1 MMTYSQL
8 KSSIPLYSDLACLIL
23 AFLEP
28 CVDYDVPQCA
38 HIQCVV
44 CNRHVGEIR
53 QGGGCTLD
61 VCRFCGILEGSF
73 HRVHH
78 SRHVSAQDLKIIKD
92 YIDAKAKKFIANGTV
107 TLDELYNKVGQDSG
121 WILSEMYG
129 YMSRGESRSC
139 IRNVCR
145 RVAEFR
151 DGTPVELLYNSR
163 DKRVQPVGTHC
174 ANKKNGKS
182 FKLRK
187 DGF

>member
-78 SRHVSAQDLKIIKD
+78 SRHVSAQDLKIIKFPE
-92 YIDAKAKKFIANGTV
+92 ICEVPQKGGIVQSPKIKNLTKVLVSEEISTRLNFCKK
-107 TLDELYNKVGQDSG
+107 
-121 WILSEMYG
+121 SEDFS
-129 YMSRGESRSC
+129 SR
-139 IRNVCR
+139 I
-145 RVAEFR
+145 
-151 DGTPVELLYNSR
+151 
-163 DKRVQPVGTHC
+163 
-174 ANKKNGKS
+174 
-182 FKLRK
+182 
-187 DGF
+187 

>member
-1 MMTYSQL
+1 MTFSQL
-8 KSSIPLYSDLACLIL
+8 KSNIPLYSDLAGLVL
-23 AFLEP
+23 EFLEP
-28 CVDYDVPQCA
+28 CVDYDVPKCT
-38 HIQCVV
+38 HIQCVG

-61 VCRFCGILEGSF
+61 VCMFCGILD
-73 HRVHH
+73 
-78 SRHVSAQDLKIIKD
+78 VSAQDCKLIKD
-92 YIDAKAKKFIANGTV
+92 YIDDKAGNFIGAGTV
-107 TLDELYNKVGQDSG
+107 TLDELYNKVGQDFG
-121 WILSEMYG
+121 WLLSELHG
-129 YMSRGESRSC
+129 TMSRGESRSC